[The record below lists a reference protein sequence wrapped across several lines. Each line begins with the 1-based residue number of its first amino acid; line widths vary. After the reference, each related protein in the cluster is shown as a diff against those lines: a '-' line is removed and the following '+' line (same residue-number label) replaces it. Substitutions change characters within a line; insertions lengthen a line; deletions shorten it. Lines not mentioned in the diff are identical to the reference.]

1 MSKQTTTNRGGAV
14 ELKVIGAPG
23 VFEAR
28 KLFLN
33 ATDVASELEWR
44 MGERFPES
52 RWVAVI
58 GGEDTDEWDILV
70 ELEHYGVPTER
81 EEEFAL
87 QVINSLIYDD
97 ETY

>member
-23 VFEAR
+23 AIEDGEPFFNVAE
-28 KLFLN
+28 
-33 ATDVASELEWR
+33 VASELEWR

-52 RWVAVI
+52 RWTAVI
-58 GGEDTDEWDILV
+58 GGEDTEDWDILV
-70 ELEHYGVPTER
+70 EQEHYGVPTER